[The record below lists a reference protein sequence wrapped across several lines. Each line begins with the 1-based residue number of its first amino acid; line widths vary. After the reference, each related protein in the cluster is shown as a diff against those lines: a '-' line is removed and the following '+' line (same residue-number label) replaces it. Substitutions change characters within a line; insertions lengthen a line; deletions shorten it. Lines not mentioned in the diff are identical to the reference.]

1 MLGETRS
8 GEQVSAQ
15 IGKMGSI
22 TDLATADFSL
32 SDGQN
37 FNIKNESLTP
47 ISLEVQLAGMAYS
60 ETVTTQFNSG
70 WNPEIVK
77 RIVKNASLSNYNL
90 KWGY

>member
-1 MLGETRS
+1 MFDTRS

-22 TDLATADFSL
+22 SNLATADFSL
-32 SDGQN
+32 SDGKS
-37 FNIKNESLTP
+37 FNIKNELLQPITLT
-47 ISLEVQLAGMAYS
+47 VQLAGMADN
-60 ETVTTQFNSG
+60 ETVTTQFYSG

-77 RIVKNASLSNYNL
+77 RIVKDASLSNYNM

>member
-1 MLGETRS
+1 MLGTRS

-32 SDGQN
+32 SDGVN
-37 FNIKNESLTP
+37 FNIKNENTAP
-47 ISLEVQLAGMAYS
+47 ITLEVQLAGMADN
-60 ETVTTQFNSG
+60 ETVQTTFSLG